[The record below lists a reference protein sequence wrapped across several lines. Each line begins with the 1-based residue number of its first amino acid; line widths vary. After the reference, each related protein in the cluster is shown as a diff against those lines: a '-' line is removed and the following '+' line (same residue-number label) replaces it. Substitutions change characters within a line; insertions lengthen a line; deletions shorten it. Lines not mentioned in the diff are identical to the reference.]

1 MLISVGVID
10 VIVSVLV
17 GGILIGLLGAS
28 ELRVFVPL
36 MIARALILGASLH
49 AAATPI
55 RDWQRRARF
64 DERLLL
70 AASDAVEAMVSR
82 GTRAMVVGWIAA
94 VGVALLLARMGVP
107 PTGGPELLASVALL
121 AAIALGFLGVLGP
134 LLEHLLLDVRV
145 ELGVLR
151 REHELGATRQSNSLA
166 RQLAVIIF
174 ALVASVLI
182 GLSGTT
188 AFERAKRIRAE
199 SLGEQRTRALVLATE
214 LHAVEDR
221 GEIEPGILV
230 VAFEGLPEQLVIDSG
245 DPLGSSEHGTILGV
259 IDKPRELAIAAAP
272 VGDGRWVVVQAEVE
286 QQLGSVALLL
296 LGFVLSALFI
306 AGSATK
312 ALQRVLAVPLAQLD
326 EATRRVA
333 EQGDLRSVGRI
344 IPLRNDELG
353 ALANNFNRM
362 LDMLDELTAAATAVA
377 SGDLRVEIRGTGDLP
392 DALRGML
399 SRLNDVVEQIRSTSM
414 ELASAAAEIHAITR
428 EQEQATEQQ
437 SQRMLAVSN
446 TIATLA
452 QSADDISKTST
463 EVLDNAEQ
471 ALSTTDAM
479 IEKIN
484 LLSAQAVNVRALLE
498 LIHEVADRSDLL
510 ALNGALEAT
519 RAGEAG
525 RAFAL
530 VALEMRRLAERVTGT
545 VGDVRERIVDIEAA
559 GASTVQATADSR
571 RLAGSTATAARAISM
586 VTYRQSEETEQVSHK
601 VFEVAEGMMATVEAA
616 KQTLSA
622 TEGLRLQAAE
632 LERLTRQFTL
642 RTPAAAPGFSDGMN
656 PGRASPDRGSHGRR
670 G

>member
-1 MLISVGVID
+1 MLISVGVLD
-10 VIVSVLV
+10 GIVSVLV
-17 GGILIGLLGAS
+17 GGILIGLLAAS

-94 VGVALLLARMGVP
+94 VGVALLLARMGVS

-151 REHELGATRQSNSLA
+151 REHELGATRQSTSLA
-166 RQLAVIIF
+166 RQLAIIIF

-199 SLGEQRTRALVLATE
+199 SLGEQRTRALVLATQ

-221 GEIEPGILV
+221 GEIEPGIVV
-230 VAFEGLPEQLVIDSG
+230 VAFEDLPEQLVIDS
-245 DPLGSSEHGTILGV
+245 DPLGSSEHGAILGV

-377 SGDLRVEIRGTGDLP
+377 SGDLRVEIRG
-392 DALRGML
+392 
-399 SRLNDVVEQIRSTSM
+399 
-414 ELASAAAEIHAITR
+414 
-428 EQEQATEQQ
+428 
-437 SQRMLAVSN
+437 
-446 TIATLA
+446 
-452 QSADDISKTST
+452 
-463 EVLDNAEQ
+463 
-471 ALSTTDAM
+471 
-479 IEKIN
+479 
-484 LLSAQAVNVRALLE
+484 
-498 LIHEVADRSDLL
+498 
-510 ALNGALEAT
+510 
-519 RAGEAG
+519 
-525 RAFAL
+525 
-530 VALEMRRLAERVTGT
+530 
-545 VGDVRERIVDIEAA
+545 
-559 GASTVQATADSR
+559 
-571 RLAGSTATAARAISM
+571 
-586 VTYRQSEETEQVSHK
+586 
-601 VFEVAEGMMATVEAA
+601 
-616 KQTLSA
+616 
-622 TEGLRLQAAE
+622 
-632 LERLTRQFTL
+632 
-642 RTPAAAPGFSDGMN
+642 
-656 PGRASPDRGSHGRR
+656 
-670 G
+670 